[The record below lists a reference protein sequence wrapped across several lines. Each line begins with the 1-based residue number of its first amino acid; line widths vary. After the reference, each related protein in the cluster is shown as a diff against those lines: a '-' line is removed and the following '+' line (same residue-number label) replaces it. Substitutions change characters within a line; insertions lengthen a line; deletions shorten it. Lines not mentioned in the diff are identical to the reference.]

1 MAIDKL
7 LEESGRGAAAET
19 SPGERKKKDFVTK
32 GAEGGKKE
40 KSKTRVSLG
49 QPLTQ

>member
-19 SPGERKKKDFVTK
+19 SPGERKKKILSQKVQK
-32 GAEGGKKE
+32 EEKNKKVRQE
-40 KSKTRVSLG
+40 
-49 QPLTQ
+49 